1 MSRVSSKERY
11 VIEVYELFRKKG
23 LRMTM
28 DEIANHLKL
37 TKKTLYNN
45 FNCKDELMRTV
56 MQHVLGEIEFKINLA
71 LSQGRDAIEALYH
84 TSDMMNKSL
93 SEIGPLLLS
102 DSSVYLPDL
111 KLLDHTNR
119 MSFYSRIISENIE
132 RGISEGF
139 YRRDFNKE
147 LVTLFFTSAMSRIY
161 SWNGAYKFFKDP
173 YAFHSELIR
182 YHLESIV
189 NDQGREVLNEI
200 VLKRGK

>member
-28 DEIANHLKL
+28 DEIADHLKL

-45 FNCKDELMRTV
+45 FNSKDELMRTV
-56 MQHVLGEIEFKINLA
+56 MQHVLGEIEFKINMA

-119 MSFYSRIISENIE
+119 MSFYSRIIAENIE

-139 YRRDFNKE
+139 YRTDFNNE

-161 SWNGAYKFFKDP
+161 SWNGAYKFLKDP
-173 YAFHSELIR
+173 YVFHSELIR

-189 NDQGREVLNEI
+189 NDQGREVLREI
-200 VLKRGK
+200 IHKRGK

>member
-173 YAFHSELIR
+173 YVFHSELIR

-189 NDQGREVLNEI
+189 NDLGREVLNEI